1 MPNGSDLPATPK
13 ARAPSGEL
21 NVEAI
26 LTTHRILGE
35 FGRDDRTFDILHADL
50 YDPRPQVVVSALW
63 ALGTLADSRSFGYV
77 AQLLNQTDPEIVC
90 AAVKALGR
98 IAAPKTLPFLL
109 HLSMS
114 RREESVQLEV
124 LRALA
129 ASFPDAPEAR
139 KLAAALSH
147 SPAVQPE
154 TRSAAL
160 EVLIQLQARDGAESA
175 LALAVKERD
184 GISSLLQ
191 AARSDGSL
199 AEAALSALSQNHG
212 RLPMHLRV
220 QLIALAAPLATQAAR
235 DVFFQSLADDNP
247 AVRRECYRRI
257 GTLPGQVP
265 HFDALCSMLIAGVE
279 PDPSLEGEALLA
291 MDSMETMVR
300 AAGPAPEFPSLSGL
314 ASSIA
319 ELFERLESTYERDI
333 DMSHETGW
341 QIAHAKE
348 YMELY
353 FDEETKKIFLQAIK
367 SGGSPVERQR
377 AASRLK
383 ESAVKLEACHFEGY
397 GILHELLADPT
408 RSGIALFIRH
418 LSLAKT
424 EKRSALCRLKRALSL
439 SRLMGPDGME
449 ELLVKILNWSRKAKL
464 FRLAEQA
471 LFALHR
477 AEPKIAIAACRDCM
491 RPPVKNKMLAIAAME
506 LVKDFDLAEMEP
518 ALINLFHENDRYIRL
533 ALLDTLAAVPA
544 LGENLLRTILQ
555 LFCAEAD
562 NESASRLA
570 DLLGTR
576 ADTGIS
582 GALIDVYDRF
592 EEWKKI
598 LAISVIHRV
607 AQRSAPDTG
616 LIEFLYRVLR
626 TGTPAVL
633 ARVPAAL
640 MALGDDYA
648 PRVLTDVLARLSPAE
663 RITLVRD
670 LRDHLKPAVIA
681 VIWSLMR
688 EEDKWLQEALRFVLP
703 LTSDPRAQQ
712 LLVSMVRV
720 LRMPASDAEPA
731 EVEPVDGQGVHFST
745 EKDTYKFEREHVRTC
760 AVLFSDIQDYSR
772 KAQELS
778 PMQITDLLQ
787 EYEGILLPI
796 ADANEGTLVKR
807 MGDGHLFLFSDPL
820 AAVLAA
826 IRVQKALTRF
836 NRFRPEMLRV
846 VVRIGIHWGEVVE
859 RGGDALG
866 NTVNIAS
873 RLQSVARGGS
883 TCISQELIG
892 KVNDWI
898 HANDLGMI
906 EIKGLREPLH
916 VWEPI
921 EIVLGIPADRDPLK
935 RGRRQDA
942 AAAAQPAGASVER
955 AVVESF
961 VRNLEQAFR
970 RLHEVCEECARTAE
984 DASRI
989 NAEFDSIWRDLI
1001 PSFTSLGI
1009 SGAAVEAPEP
1019 EKEGI

>member
-1 MPNGSDLPATPK
+1 MPENGETMPSSK
-13 ARAPSGEL
+13 SRSPSGEL

-26 LTTHRILGE
+26 QTTHRILGE

-50 YDPRPQVVVSALW
+50 YDPRPEVVISALW
-63 ALGTLADSRSFGYV
+63 ALGTVADPRSFSYV
-77 AQLLNQTDPEIVC
+77 AKLLSQQNADIVC
-90 AAVKALGR
+90 ASVKALVR

-109 HLSMS
+109 KLANS

-129 ASFPDAPEAR
+129 ASFPASAEAR

-160 EVLIQLQARDGAESA
+160 ETLIQLQSRDGAEGA

-191 AARSDGSL
+191 VARHDAPL
-199 AEAALSALSQNHG
+199 ADAALAALAQNHV

-220 QLIALAAPLATQAAR
+220 QLIALAAPLSTSAAR
-235 DVFFQSLADDNP
+235 DIFLQSLADVNP

-257 GTLPGQVP
+257 GTLPAQVP
-265 HFDALCSMLIAGVE
+265 QYDALCTVMREFVE
-279 PDPSLEGEALLA
+279 SDASLEGEALLA
-291 MDSMETMVR
+291 MDAMEAMAR
-300 AAGPAPEFPSLSGL
+300 ASGPMPELPSLAALPKSVS
-314 ASSIA
+314 A
-319 ELFERLESTYERDI
+319 LFESLQGSSDRDV
-333 DMSHETGW
+333 DMSSEMGW

-348 YMELY
+348 YIEYY
-353 FDEETKKIFLQAIK
+353 FDEDAKKLFLLAIK
-367 SGGSPVERQR
+367 SGGGPAERQR
-377 AASRLK
+377 ATLRLK

-418 LSLAKT
+418 LSTART
-424 EKRSALCRLKRALSL
+424 EKRDELCRLKRGLSL
-439 SRLMGPDGME
+439 FRLAPLPGME
-449 ELLVKILNWSRKAKL
+449 DLLVKILDWSRKQKL
-464 FRLAEQA
+464 FRLAEQT
-471 LFALHR
+471 LFALNR
-477 AEPKIAIAACRDCM
+477 ADQQVALVACRECM

-506 LVKDFDLAEMEP
+506 LVKDQDPATMEP
-518 ALINLFHENDRYIRL
+518 TLINLFHENDRYIRL
-533 ALLDTLAAVPA
+533 ALLDTLSTVPA
-544 LGENLLRTILQ
+544 LGENLLRAILQ
-555 LFCAEAD
+555 LFCSETD

-570 DLLGTR
+570 DLLGAK
-576 ADTGIS
+576 ADSGIS

-592 EEWKKI
+592 EEWKRI
-598 LAISVIHRV
+598 LAVSVIHRI
-607 AQRSAPDTG
+607 AQRSAPDTAV
-616 LIEFLYRVLR
+616 IEFVYRVLR
-626 TGTPAVL
+626 TGTPVVI
-633 ARVPAAL
+633 ARIPATL
-640 MALGDDYA
+640 IALGDDYA
-648 PRVLTDVLARLSPAE
+648 PRVLSDVLGRLSSAE

-720 LRMPASDAEPA
+720 LRMPASDADA
-731 EVEPVDGQGVHFST
+731 VEVEPVEGKDVKFST
-745 EKDTYKFEREHVRTC
+745 EKETYRFEREHVRAC

-778 PMQITDLLQ
+778 AMQITDLLQ

-796 ADANEGTLVKR
+796 VDAHEGTLVKR

-820 AAVLAA
+820 ASVLAA
-826 IRVQKALTRF
+826 IRVQKALRRF
-836 NRFRPEMLRV
+836 NRFRPEIMRV
-846 VVRIGIHWGEVVE
+846 VVRIGVHWGEVVE
-859 RGGDALG
+859 KGGDALG

-892 KVNDWI
+892 KVSDWI

-906 EIKGLREPLH
+906 EVKGLKEAIH

-921 EIVLGIPADRDPLK
+921 EIVLDIPAERDPLK
-935 RGRRQDA
+935 RGVRREATA
-942 AAAAQPAGASVER
+942 APAAGAGPDRGALDGFISG
-955 AVVESF
+955 
-961 VRNLEQAFR
+961 LEQALR
-970 RLHEVCEECARTAE
+970 HLRDVCEECARSAE
-984 DASRI
+984 DASRVK
-989 NAEFDSIWRDLI
+989 AEFDAMWRDLK
-1001 PSFTSLGI
+1001 PSLSSLGGLG
-1009 SGAAVEAPEP
+1009 SAARDM
-1019 EKEGI
+1019 EKEEL